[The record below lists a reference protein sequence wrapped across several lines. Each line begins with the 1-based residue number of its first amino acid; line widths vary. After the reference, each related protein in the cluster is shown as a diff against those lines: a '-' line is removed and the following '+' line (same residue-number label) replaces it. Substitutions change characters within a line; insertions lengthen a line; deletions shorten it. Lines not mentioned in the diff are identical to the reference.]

1 MGGRAGHRGPG
12 AGGGGAGG
20 RKDPRRRRHRP
31 RGGLHRAADSGRCR
45 VHRRARAADP
55 PPARGGRGGG
65 GGAGSARV
73 PHRHRSDSTTPAL
86 PRADGGGGVSDL
98 LARLDEAA
106 AAVRAQAPGFVA
118 DVGMVL
124 GSGLSGAVRLLETP
138 HSLPLAALPHVRA
151 PTVSGHPGR
160 LVLGTV
166 GRLRVAALAG
176 RLHPYEGWTAEETV
190 FPVRLLIHLGA
201 PVLVLTN
208 AAGAVRPDLRR
219 GDWMSVRDHL
229 NLSGLNP
236 LRGPNDVRVGPR
248 FPDLSAAYDP
258 GLRALLAGAAVEAGV
273 GLAEGVYAMM
283 GGPSYETPAEIQM
296 L

>member
-1 MGGRAGHRGPG
+1 M
-12 AGGGGAGG
+12 
-20 RKDPRRRRHRP
+20 
-31 RGGLHRAADSGRCR
+31 
-45 VHRRARAADP
+45 
-55 PPARGGRGGG
+55 
-65 GGAGSARV
+65 
-73 PHRHRSDSTTPAL
+73 T
-86 PRADGGGGVSDL
+86 DL
-98 LARLDEAA
+98 LAQLDEAA
-106 AAVRAQAPGFVA
+106 AAVRAQAPGFVPE
-118 DVGMVL
+118 VGLVL

-138 HSLPLAALPHVRA
+138 QSLPLATLPHVRA

-160 LVLGTV
+160 LVLGRV

-201 PVLVLTN
+201 SVLVVTN
-208 AAGAVRPDLRR
+208 AAGAVRSDLRR
-219 GDWMSVRDHL
+219 GDWMAVRDHL

-236 LRGPNDVRVGPR
+236 LRGPNDVRLGPR

-283 GGPSYETPAEIQM
+283 AGPSYETPAEIQM
-296 L
+296 LRTLGADAVGMSTVLEVIAAVHMGARVVCLSCITNSAAGLGPGLLSHAEVESAAREAEEDGVRLLRAFLERLGGPP